1 MENRRIVESTGRSQ
15 ASKARRHDDKLN
27 YYYAGRR
34 IQEKRIRVLE
44 KKLANVAK
52 LLLCRIEQVS
62 DDHRVDTNLLFSTL
76 RATSGVSELVGQQ
89 MMMVTN
95 RVCTLEC
102 QQEKVDGRAVRDDD
116 AHDALAASVSD
127 SSISTDQPIP
137 VYSSL
142 QSSLK
147 GLAIL
152 TTILFI
158 LAYMALQCVF
168 GALTAFHV
176 DVVQSFTAW
185 GESCFG
191 SGDRVV
197 VGTGSW
203 WGYWSFRRKGKK
215 KNKRKKRRNYKTFG

>member
-15 ASKARRHDDKLN
+15 ASKARRHDDRLN

-44 KKLANVAK
+44 KKLANVTK
-52 LLLCRIEQVS
+52 ILLRRIEQVS
-62 DDHRVDTNLLFSTL
+62 TDHQDDTNLLFSTL
-76 RATSGVSELVGQQ
+76 RTTSGVSELVCQQ
-89 MMMVTN
+89 MITVTN

-102 QQEKVDGRAVRDDD
+102 QLEKVDEGAVRDDD
-116 AHDALAASVSD
+116 AHDTLAASVSD
-127 SSISTDQPIP
+127 SSISTDQPIL

-142 QSSLK
+142 PSTLK

-152 TTILFI
+152 TSVLFI
-158 LAYMALQCVF
+158 LAYVALQCVF
-168 GALTAFHV
+168 GALTTSHV
-176 DVVQSFTAW
+176 DVVQSLTAW

-203 WGYWSFRRKGKK
+203 WGNWSFRREGKK
-215 KNKRKKRRNYKTFG
+215 KNKKRRRNYKTFG